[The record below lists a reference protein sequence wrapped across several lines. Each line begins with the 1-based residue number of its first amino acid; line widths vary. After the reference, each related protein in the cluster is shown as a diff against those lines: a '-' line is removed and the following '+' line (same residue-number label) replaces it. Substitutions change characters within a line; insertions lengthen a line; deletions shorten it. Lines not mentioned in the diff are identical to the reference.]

1 LGNEDRIRELGI
13 RLPLSS
19 PARGSY
25 LPARE
30 SSGLL
35 YLSGNG
41 PIREDGSMIRG
52 VVGEDVTLD
61 QAREASR
68 LTAINILGAARSA
81 AESLDAISGVVSVT
95 GYVRATPD
103 FTEHP
108 KVLDACSD
116 LLVEVL
122 GDEGAH
128 ARAAVGVSSLP
139 FGIVVEA
146 SAILSLR

>member
-1 LGNEDRIRELGI
+1 
-13 RLPLSS
+13 
-19 PARGSY
+19 
-25 LPARE
+25 
-30 SSGLL
+30 
-35 YLSGNG
+35 
-41 PIREDGSMIRG
+41 MIRG